1 MIGWVDRLVFCNIE
15 IELIIFIFKLL
26 VFFFICWLGYELNYK
41 VIRIKCYYIVG
52 VKIILIIIDYFK
64 FDVMESFF

>member
-26 VFFFICWLGYELNYK
+26 VFFFIRWLGYELNYK